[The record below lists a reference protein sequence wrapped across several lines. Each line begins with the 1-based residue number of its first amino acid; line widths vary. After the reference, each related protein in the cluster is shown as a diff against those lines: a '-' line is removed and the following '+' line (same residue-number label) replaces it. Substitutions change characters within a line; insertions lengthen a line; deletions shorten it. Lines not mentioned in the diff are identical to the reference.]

1 MAVTTRTIACA
12 VALAAT
18 ASLDAANA
26 QQSQALTWCM
36 TTKADGVSLDLRI
49 SGCTTVIQSGKEPK
63 NNLVI
68 AFNNRGTAYSD
79 KGQHD
84 RAIEDFDQAIK
95 LDPSDAD
102 VFNNRGT
109 AYSDKGQHD
118 RAIQDYDQAI
128 KLSRERIVYYN
139 LGNAYSAKDQLDR
152 AIEDYDQAIKLR
164 EARQATSSTRAM
176 PTTSTSA
183 ASPRPKRATRQAQTP
198 TSQRRDASIPTS
210 GGRLGRT
217 SATAL
222 SIHRETGADTF
233 AG

>member
-1 MAVTTRTIACA
+1 MAVTMRTIACA

-84 RAIEDFDQAIK
+84 RAIEDYDQAIKLSPKRAIVFFNRGFSYRTKGQHDRAIEDYDQAIKLNPKLAIAFFNRGTAYSDKGRHERAIQDFDQAIK

-102 VFNNRGT
+102 YFYERSLAKAKKGDT
-109 AYSDKGQHD
+109 A
-118 RAIQDYDQAI
+118 
-128 KLSRERIVYYN
+128 
-139 LGNAYSAKDQLDR
+139 
-152 AIEDYDQAIKLR
+152 
-164 EARQATSSTRAM
+164 
-176 PTTSTSA
+176 
-183 ASPRPKRATRQAQTP
+183 
-198 TSQRRDASIPTS
+198 
-210 GGRLGRT
+210 
-217 SATAL
+217 
-222 SIHRETGADTF
+222 GAD
-233 AG
+233 ADLAAARRIDPNIGR

>member
-36 TTKADGVSLDLRI
+36 TTKADGISLDLRI

-84 RAIEDFDQAIK
+84 RAIEDYDQAIKLNPKLAIAFFNRGTAYSDKGRHERAIQDFDQAIK

-102 VFNNRGT
+102 YFYERSLAKAKKGDT
-109 AYSDKGQHD
+109 A
-118 RAIQDYDQAI
+118 
-128 KLSRERIVYYN
+128 
-139 LGNAYSAKDQLDR
+139 
-152 AIEDYDQAIKLR
+152 
-164 EARQATSSTRAM
+164 
-176 PTTSTSA
+176 
-183 ASPRPKRATRQAQTP
+183 
-198 TSQRRDASIPTS
+198 
-210 GGRLGRT
+210 
-217 SATAL
+217 
-222 SIHRETGADTF
+222 GAD
-233 AG
+233 ADLAAARRIDPNIGR